1 MKILKFAVK
10 PKSSIQQHLWDILAL
25 KNKIYISKEL
35 SPISQSLTWSQKDDC
50 SFPAIIRIAFGNEVS
65 LTPKLISSLKRATF
79 SFFFRNK
86 YCLVYLL
93 FILSSKRSISIRM
106 ELKNSVE
113 RFETSRLNSTG
124 TCSWRKN
131 CKRHVTVH
139 GVARMCKCKYEPAA
153 V

>member
-35 SPISQSLTWSQKDDC
+35 SPITQSLTWSKKDDC

-65 LTPKLISSLKRATF
+65 ITPKLISSLKRATF
-79 SFFFRNK
+79 SFCFRNK

-113 RFETSRLNSTG
+113 RFETSRLNSTV

-139 GVARMCKCKYEPAA
+139 GVARVCKCKYEPAA